1 MDDKNTRVS
10 ALETYGGYGHI
21 SVLCRILSGVGPIP
35 YTAIGIHTFQLV
47 WISTSS
53 TPKVRSLDG
62 VARALLCVELKP
74 CRLHEALLS
83 RANCRICKRV
93 LMSLMKVVIE

>member
-1 MDDKNTRVS
+1 VDLGMPSSGKKVFPWTTENSAMSGSRASQEHEQRPCVDVVDRSGHLYLDDKNTRVS

-47 WISTSS
+47 WNSTEN
-53 TPKVRSLDG
+53 R
-62 VARALLCVELKP
+62 
-74 CRLHEALLS
+74 
-83 RANCRICKRV
+83 
-93 LMSLMKVVIE
+93 

>member
-47 WISTSS
+47 WNSTLLLMSCS
-53 TPKVRSLDG
+53 PFASLVVQG
-62 VARALLCVELKP
+62 CAMRALFVGACSY
-74 CRLHEALLS
+74 RAQALISGNWHWCSSPLDP
-83 RANCRICKRV
+83 
-93 LMSLMKVVIE
+93 